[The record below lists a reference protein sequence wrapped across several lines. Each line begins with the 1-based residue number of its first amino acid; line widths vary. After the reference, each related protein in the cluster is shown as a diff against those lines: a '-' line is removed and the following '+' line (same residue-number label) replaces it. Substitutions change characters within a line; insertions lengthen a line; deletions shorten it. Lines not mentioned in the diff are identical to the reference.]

1 MADNFRSVGAFKA
14 WVWSYVPVVGGAS
27 AWSTIVFL
35 MVMHF
40 VASCVEQF
48 AQSQASYE
56 HNKELMQV
64 LGHCSEPPPGL
75 TAGLCIIAPATTA
88 HVGSCSRACY

>member
-1 MADNFRSVGAFKA
+1 MADNFRSVGAFRA

-35 MVMHF
+35 MVAHF

-64 LGHCSEPPPGL
+64 PDTLRGPPGSEYGAVCV
-75 TAGLCIIAPATTA
+75 AG
-88 HVGSCSRACY
+88 